1 MMGRPTRLRRC
12 AKSSPL
18 ASGSAAIVLA
28 GEAALGMMLLGKLFE
43 KFDLSAEMTN

>member
-1 MMGRPTRLRRC
+1 MLYWLGPEKKT
-12 AKSSPL
+12 SF
-18 ASGSAAIVLA
+18 VLA